1 MCGMNEGTDI
11 LHRHSCCPCGC
22 AHSNQSKSTSSK
34 NEWVCSLF
42 RGRCG
47 TSTLRERLI
56 YFFKGSM
63 LNTYQHTKY
72 IYFSLRSS
80 FKRFKYVKGNI
91 VQRWICFRVYTYLDD
106 LLLEWHLINLFI
118 DLIVLCYKFWV
129 SALLMM
135 DTNWVLYQLTKPWKC
150 VCELIPNFCEFF
162 IIYL

>member
-1 MCGMNEGTDI
+1 MKVHIFCTVTLVAPAVVHTATNQISLPQRMNEFA
-11 LHRHSCCPCGC
+11 LYSEVVEVLRLW
-22 AHSNQSKSTSSK
+22 
-34 NEWVCSLF
+34 E
-42 RGRCG
+42 
-47 TSTLRERLI
+47 REREI
-56 YFFKGSM
+56 NIFFKGSM

-72 IYFSLRSS
+72 MFFSLRSS

-135 DTNWVLYQLTKPWKC
+135 DTNWVLYQLTKPWPS
-150 VCELIPNFCEFF
+150 VFVN
-162 IIYL
+162 